1 MIEDSENVVKTQIHK
16 AFATGNWRESLQP
29 LLPLDAGKVPLIEK
43 YEPTPYFSLV
53 GQKVING
60 FEQLTDWIITQE
72 SVLIDG
78 YGGVFFKEIQLKV
91 QKELEIRGVSVKWHF
106 TADYLKSEI
115 ELDQLVNPFL
125 AGENDVWGKKTTLEL
140 KDFFR
145 YDELA
150 GLQKDQNRTL
160 NIVIGEGAGLVKWLA
175 PIIYFEIPKNEIQYR
190 MKAGVVSNL
199 GSGITN
205 NPFYTYKR
213 FYFVDWVLFNKHRLA
228 LLDKI
233 SVIADGQWFDDVNWI
248 FMQDLKA
255 GLKHLSHTVFRA
267 KPWFESG
274 SWGGQWMKAH
284 LSGLN
289 KEEVNYAWSFEL
301 ITPENGV
308 VLEGN
313 GKLLEISFDL
323 LMEME
328 NKAILG
334 KHADQF
340 GAYFPIRFDFLDT
353 FDGGNLSIQCHPTRT
368 YIREQF
374 GETITQDE
382 TYYIMDCEP
391 GAKVYLG
398 FQEDIDPVAFR
409 NVLEGS
415 QLNNE
420 KIEVEKYIQSFPS
433 RKHELYLIPNGTVHS
448 SGVNN
453 MVLEISAT
461 PYIFTF
467 KMYDWL
473 ALGLNG
479 KPRPINIEHAFN
491 NLKFDRKGAKVAQ
504 ELISHQS
511 VIEKGVDWQLVQL
524 PTHQEHFYEIERI
537 EFDTEVTFNTD
548 DKCHVLMLVEGTM
561 VSVEITG
568 ADSSRFNYA
577 ETFIVPAA
585 TCNYK
590 LINHGAQR
598 AKVIKVYLKDNIKL

>member
-1 MIEDSENVVKTQIHK
+1 MIEDSENVVKTQSRQ
-16 AFATGNWRESLQP
+16 AFTTSNWRESLQP
-29 LLPLDAGKVPLIEK
+29 SLPLEVGKVPLVEK
-43 YEPTPYFSLV
+43 YEPTPYFSLA
-53 GQKVING
+53 GQKIING
-60 FEQLTDWIITQE
+60 FEQLTDWIITQD

-78 YGGVFFKEIQLKV
+78 YGGVFFKEIQLNI
-91 QKELEIRGVSVKWHF
+91 QKQLEIRGVSVKWHF

-115 ELDQLVNPFL
+115 ELETLVGPFL
-125 AGENDVWGKKTTLEL
+125 AGENDVWGKKTSLEL
-140 KDFFR
+140 ADLFR
-145 YDELA
+145 CNELS
-150 GLQKDQNRTL
+150 GLQKDKNKTL
-160 NIVIGEGAGLVKWLA
+160 NIVIGEGAGLVQWLA
-175 PIIYFEIPKNEIQYR
+175 PVIYFEIPKNEIQYR
-190 MKAGVVSNL
+190 MKAGVISNL
-199 GSGITN
+199 GSRITD

-213 FYFVDWVLFNKHRLA
+213 FYFVDWVLLNKHRLA
-228 LLDKI
+228 LLDRI
-233 SVIADGQWFDDVNWI
+233 SVIADGQWLDDVNWI
-248 FMQDLKA
+248 FMQNLQA
-255 GLKHLSHTVFRA
+255 GLSQMSRAVFRA

-284 LSGLN
+284 LDGLN

-308 VLEGN
+308 VLESE
-313 GKLLEISFDL
+313 GKLLEITFDL
-323 LMEME
+323 LMEIE

-340 GAYFPIRFDFLDT
+340 GTYFPIRFDFLDT
-353 FDGGNLSIQCHPTRT
+353 FEGGNLSIQCHPSRS
-368 YIREQF
+368 YIKEQF

-382 TYYIMDCEP
+382 TYYIMDCGPE
-391 GAKVYLG
+391 AKVYLG

-409 NVLEGS
+409 KVLEDS
-415 QLNNE
+415 QSNNE

-433 RKHELYLIPNGTVHS
+433 RKHELFLIPNGTVHS

-491 NLKFDRKGAKVAQ
+491 NLNFERKGAKVVE

-511 VIEKGVDWQLVQL
+511 IIEKGADWQLLQL
-524 PTHQEHFYEIERI
+524 PTHKDHFYEIERV
-537 EFDTEVTFNTD
+537 EFDTEVVFNTE
-548 DKCHVLMLVEGTM
+548 DKCHVLMLVEGT
-561 VSVEITG
+561 SISAEIAG
-568 ADSSRFNYA
+568 EASYKFNYA

-590 LINHGAQR
+590 LINHGTQR
-598 AKVIKVYLKDNIKL
+598 AKVIKVHLKDNIQL